1 MLANEKENW
10 ILNAALPPNYSPKIP
25 WRFPDTYCLSLTKTN
40 NYSLIWWH
48 ILELQHMQYLQLLPW
63 KISKK
68 NLCPFVNIDTC
79 PPFLV
84 YALYI
89 TNMYACVGIFHQF
102 INNLSSIPTWANIFL
117 NFIWENNVTRK
128 TDIPGNHKYQGLLSR
143 STKINM
149 IQRLKK
155 LRYLTHLKQI
165 LTKKFPMYL
174 NKIYR

>member
-1 MLANEKENW
+1 M
-10 ILNAALPPNYSPKIP
+10 PPNYSPKIP

-40 NYSLIWWH
+40 NYSVIWWH

-63 KISKK
+63 KINKK
-68 NLCPFVNIDTC
+68 NLSFCESWHVPSISSICP
-79 PPFLV
+79 V
-84 YALYI
+84 YNKHVCMCRHLSSI
-89 TNMYACVGIFHQF
+89 HQF
-102 INNLSSIPTWANIFL
+102 INNLSSIPTCANIFS

-128 TDIPGNHKYQGLLSR
+128 TEILGNHKYQGLLSR
-143 STKINM
+143 PTKINM

-174 NKIYR
+174 NKTYR